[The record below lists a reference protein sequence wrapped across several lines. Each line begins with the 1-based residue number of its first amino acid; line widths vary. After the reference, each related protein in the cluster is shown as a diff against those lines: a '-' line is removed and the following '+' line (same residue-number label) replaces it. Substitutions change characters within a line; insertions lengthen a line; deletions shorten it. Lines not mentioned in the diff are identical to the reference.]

1 MWCVCMAL
9 CFQGWVTQA
18 CLMSTRSVP
27 GCGKLAPGSE
37 VTKLQYRGLSVRSSP
52 HSGYRPGCGLSEL
65 EPLGWGRERE
75 RESVRECERE
85 TETEIKEIKRDKD
98 MVTKRQRSRKKA
110 EAR

>member
-1 MWCVCMAL
+1 MVCL
-9 CFQGWVTQA
+9 YG
-18 CLMSTRSVP
+18 SVFS
-27 GCGKLAPGSE
+27 GVGD
-37 VTKLQYRGLSVRSSP
+37 TGLSDEHQVCSRLWQAGSWLRSDKAAVQ
-52 HSGYRPGCGLSEL
+52 RPQCEVITSQWLQTRL
-65 EPLGWGRERE
+65 WPE

>member
-65 EPLGWGRERE
+65 EPLGWGRER
-75 RESVRECERE
+75 VREIECMCERE
-85 TETEIKEIKRDKD
+85 GEWEVE
-98 MVTKRQRSRKKA
+98 
-110 EAR
+110 